1 MARVG
6 SSSEVSSSLKKHGG
20 MDEKLGD
27 FTDKRLRVRLG
38 KEDWLDLDLGYFIGV
53 C

>member
-1 MARVG
+1 
-6 SSSEVSSSLKKHGG
+6 

-38 KEDWLDLDLGYFIGV
+38 KKDWLDLDLGYFIGV